1 MQVVLGA
8 FLALRAWQLRR
19 LDTAEVASGHGGAVA
34 SGACGGVRGV
44 GKGRG

>member
-19 LDTAEVASGHGGAVA
+19 LDQAEVS
-34 SGACGGVRGV
+34 SSTPLT
-44 GKGRG
+44 